1 MSSSDTQKHKKS
13 RSDKSD
19 PVHATLVS
27 PEWSRPVSVE
37 DLGLQ
42 QFSQTI
48 EPTDL
53 ELKAL
58 IKRFGV
64 DDLAGL
70 TAQVSLQLLP
80 NGDVLLEASYK
91 ARITQT
97 CGVTMEPVVSGI
109 SDEFTM
115 SYSDDVD
122 ASWGHDEEE
131 FAVLDDDIELSEP
144 IVDGKI
150 DIAEAVSEQLALE
163 IDPFPR
169 VQGATFDGYSTGTK
183 AGNEPVPEKKN
194 PFAVLSKLKATPET
208 SE

>member
-19 PVHATLVS
+19 PVHAPPVS
-27 PEWSRPVSVE
+27 PEWSRLVSVE

-48 EPTDL
+48 KPTDL

-70 TAQVSLQLLP
+70 TAQVSLQLLT

-91 ARITQT
+91 AHITQT
-97 CGVTMEPVVSGI
+97 CGVTLEPVVSEV
-109 SDEFTM
+109 SNEFTM
-115 SYSDDVD
+115 SYSDDAD

-131 FAVLDDDIELSEP
+131 FAALDDDIELSEP